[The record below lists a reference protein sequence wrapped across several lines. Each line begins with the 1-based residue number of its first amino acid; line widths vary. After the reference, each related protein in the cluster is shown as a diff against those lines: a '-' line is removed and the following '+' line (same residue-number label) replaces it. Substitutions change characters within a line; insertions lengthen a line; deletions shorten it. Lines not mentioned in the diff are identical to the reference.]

1 MTVVKRKKVI
11 LIAVGSLLGILLIA
25 VGGFVGWAQTALGPM
40 PEAVESLKPDSRV
53 ETAVRGWMVFAPKS
67 GMKSTGLIF
76 YPGGRVD
83 PRSYAPAMKEIAAQG
98 YFTALVPMP
107 FNLAVL
113 GADKAGEIINAP
125 PGFYATWSALLTQVE
140 SSAVKRWVIGGHS
153 LGGAMAAQYAFKNP
167 GSVKGLALW
176 AAYPAG
182 NNDLSGQDIAVV
194 SIYGNRDGV
203 AAPDEVLAAKTLLP
217 RTTSWVEING
227 GNHSQFGWYGLQP
240 GDNEAGITRENQQS
254 QVVKATV
261 ELLQQVEKGW

>member
-1 MTVVKRKKVI
+1 
-11 LIAVGSLLGILLIA
+11 
-25 VGGFVGWAQTALGPM
+25 
-40 PEAVESLKPDSRV
+40 
-53 ETAVRGWMVFAPKS
+53 
-67 GMKSTGLIF
+67 
-76 YPGGRVD
+76 
-83 PRSYAPAMKEIAAQG
+83 
-98 YFTALVPMP
+98 MP

-153 LGGAMAAQYAFKNP
+153 LGGAMAAQYSYKNP

-182 NNDLSGQDIAVV
+182 NNDLSGQDIAVI

-203 AAPDEVLAAKTLLP
+203 AAPDKVLAAKTLLP
-217 RTTSWVEING
+217 RTTRWVEING